1 MLITR
6 RVTNKKELEEI
17 DVSDLYN
24 LTLGGNL

>member
-24 LTLGGNL
+24 LTLGGNQ

>member
-24 LTLGGNL
+24 LTLGGSL